1 MQYVWRKRITYLCSM
16 RTFWEIFHFAFKY
29 RMLALLTI
37 IGNLL
42 FTLFNLL
49 SLVLFIPFLQLIFS
63 SKELKTTVV
72 TPHYSGDIGKLPSY
86 WVDVYNYEMH
96 HMVVSDPKRALITVC
111 LMVFGAFFFKN
122 LSRYF
127 AVWFQSEL
135 RARVVRDI
143 RNLLYEKAI
152 RLPLGFH
159 ANERKGDLLTRMGHD
174 VGEVENAVV
183 CTLELVFRDPISIL
197 IHVGTLLFI
206 SAELTV
212 VSFFLLPIS
221 AFVISTVGKS
231 LKRTAKQGQEQLG
244 LLTSSFDESLSGVR
258 IIKSFN
264 ALNFMSGVFQA
275 LNLRHQKLTTKTIR
289 KKDVSSLLNETIG
302 AGVMMCLVWFG
313 GKQILEG
320 NQDGHAMTGELF
332 ITFIVVFSQLLRP
345 IQAVSSGIAVINKGK
360 VSLDRINE
368 ILHSDEKIIE
378 KENAQS
384 LHQFHTSIVFD
395 HVGFKYQ
402 QDPVL
407 KNVNWEVNK
416 GSAVAIVGE
425 SGSGKSTLMDLLS
438 RFYDVSEGS
447 ILIDGHD
454 IRDLK
459 IHDLRDITGIVSQ
472 ESILFN
478 VSVTEN
484 IAFGD
489 EHPDMEKVL
498 HAAKVANAHSF
509 ISELENGYE
518 TVIGERGNK
527 LSGGQK
533 QRLNIARAVYKDPAI
548 LILDE
553 ATSALDTESEK
564 LVQDALETLMQ
575 GRTSFVIA
583 HRLSTIK
590 NADEIVVLSKGEI
603 VERGSHEELLAAKS
617 HYFKFCSL
625 QGLI

>member
-1 MQYVWRKRITYLCSM
+1 MKPFPQ
-16 RTFWEIFHFAFKY
+16 IFSLAFKY
-29 RMLALLTI
+29 RQLAALTI
-37 IGNLL
+37 LGNLL

-49 SLVLFIPFLQLIFS
+49 SLVLFIPFLQLIFNLNS
-63 SKELKTTVV
+63 TRKQVV
-72 TPHYSGDIGKLPSY
+72 SPIYNNNLSDLPGY
-86 WVDVYNYEMH
+86 LQDQYNYEMAKLVNTEPKSALL
-96 HMVVSDPKRALITVC
+96 MVCI
-111 LMVFGAFFFKN
+111 MVFGAFLLKN

-127 AVWFQSEL
+127 AIWFQSDL
-135 RARVVRDI
+135 RARVVKDI
-143 RNLLYEKAI
+143 RDKIYEKVI
-152 RLPLGFH
+152 RLPLSFH
-159 ANERKGDLLTRMGHD
+159 SNQRKGDLLTRMGHD
-174 VGEVENAVV
+174 VGEVENALV

-197 IHVGTLLFI
+197 IHVMTLFFI
-206 SAELTV
+206 SPELTM

-221 AFVISTVGKS
+221 AFVISLVGKS

-244 LLTSSFDESLSGVR
+244 LLTSSFDESLNGVR

-264 ALNFMSGVFQA
+264 AITFMSKVFQK
-275 LNLRHQKLTTKTIR
+275 LNLRHQKLTSKTIR
-289 KKDVSSLLNETIG
+289 KKDISSLLNETIG

-313 GKQILEG
+313 GKQILDG
-320 NQDGHAMTGELF
+320 NQDGHALTGELF

-368 ILHSDEKIIE
+368 ILQSDEKILE

-384 LHQFHTSIVFD
+384 LNQFNTSIVFD
-395 HVGFKYQ
+395 QVGFKYGQ
-402 QDPVL
+402 EPVL
-407 KNVNWEVNK
+407 KNVSWEVKK

-438 RFYDVSEGS
+438 RFYDVSEGR
-447 ILIDGHD
+447 ILVDGLD
-454 IRDLK
+454 VRDLK
-459 IHDLRDITGIVSQ
+459 IHDLRDLTGIVSQ

-489 EHPDMEKVL
+489 EKPDMEKVL

-533 QRLNIARAVYKDPAI
+533 QRLNIARAVYKDPAV

-590 NADEIVVLSKGEI
+590 NADEIIVLSKGEI
-603 VERGSHEELLAAKS
+603 VEKGSHEELLSAKS
-617 HYFKFCSL
+617 HYYKFCSL

>member
-1 MQYVWRKRITYLCSM
+1 
-16 RTFWEIFHFAFKY
+16 
-29 RMLALLTI
+29 
-37 IGNLL
+37 
-42 FTLFNLL
+42 
-49 SLVLFIPFLQLIFS
+49 
-63 SKELKTTVV
+63 
-72 TPHYSGDIGKLPSY
+72 
-86 WVDVYNYEMH
+86 
-96 HMVVSDPKRALITVC
+96 
-111 LMVFGAFFFKN
+111 
-122 LSRYF
+122 
-127 AVWFQSEL
+127 
-135 RARVVRDI
+135 
-143 RNLLYEKAI
+143 
-152 RLPLGFH
+152 
-159 ANERKGDLLTRMGHD
+159 
-174 VGEVENAVV
+174 
-183 CTLELVFRDPISIL
+183 
-197 IHVGTLLFI
+197 
-206 SAELTV
+206 
-212 VSFFLLPIS
+212 
-221 AFVISTVGKS
+221 
-231 LKRTAKQGQEQLG
+231 
-244 LLTSSFDESLSGVR
+244 
-258 IIKSFN
+258 
-264 ALNFMSGVFQA
+264 
-275 LNLRHQKLTTKTIR
+275 
-289 KKDVSSLLNETIG
+289 
-302 AGVMMCLVWFG
+302 MMCLVWFG

-320 NQDGHAMTGELF
+320 NQDGHALTGELF

-368 ILHSDEKIIE
+368 ILHSDEKIVE

-384 LHQFHTSIVFD
+384 LHQFNDAIVFD
-395 HVGFKYQ
+395 NVGFKYQ
-402 QDPVL
+402 QEPVL
-407 KNVNWEVNK
+407 KNISWEVKK

-438 RFYDVSEGS
+438 RFYDVSEGR
-447 ILIDGHD
+447 ILMDGHD

-459 IHDLRDITGIVSQ
+459 IHDLRDLTGIVSQ

-489 EHPDMEKVL
+489 DQPNMEKVL

-509 ISELENGYE
+509 ISELENGYD

-533 QRLNIARAVYKDPAI
+533 QRLNIARAVYKDPAV

-603 VERGSHEELLAAKS
+603 VEKGNHEELLSAKS
-617 HYFKFCSL
+617 YYYKFCSL

>member
-1 MQYVWRKRITYLCSM
+1 MK
-16 RTFWEIFHFAFKY
+16 TFKEIFRFAFKY
-29 RMLALLTI
+29 RVLALLTI
-37 IGNLL
+37 VGNLL

-63 SKELKTTVV
+63 SKNIKAISKAPLF
-72 TPHYSGDIGKLPSY
+72 SGNIGDLPNY
-86 WVDVYNYEMH
+86 MVDRYNFEMH
-96 HMVVSDPKRALITVC
+96 HMVVSDPQKALLIVC

-143 RNLLYEKAI
+143 RNQIYDKAV

-159 ANERKGDLLTRMGHD
+159 ANERKGDLITRMGHD

-183 CTLELVFRDPISIL
+183 CTIELVFRDPISIL

-206 SAELTV
+206 SSELTL
-212 VSFFLLPIS
+212 VSFFLLPVS
-221 AFVISTVGKS
+221 AFVISRVGKS

-264 ALNFMSGVFQA
+264 AINFMSGVFRS
-275 LNLRHQKLTTKTIR
+275 LNLKHQKLTTKTIR

-313 GKQILEG
+313 GKQILNG
-320 NQDGHAMTGELF
+320 VNNNHTLTGELF

-345 IQAVSSGIAVINKGK
+345 IQSISSGFAVINKGK
-360 VSLDRINE
+360 VSLDRIND
-368 ILHSDEKIIE
+368 ILHSDEKITESKNPIE
-378 KENAQS
+378 IEFFEKSINFENVS
-384 LHQFHTSIVFD
+384 
-395 HVGFKYQ
+395 FKYSNEY
-402 QDPVL
+402 VL
-407 KNVNWEVNK
+407 KNVSWEIKK
-416 GSAVAIVGE
+416 GAAVAIVGE

-438 RFYDVSEGS
+438 RFYDVTEGR

-454 IRDLK
+454 IREIK
-459 IHDLRDITGIVSQ
+459 IHDLRNLTGIVSQ

-478 VSVTEN
+478 VTVAEN

-489 EHPDMEKVL
+489 ENIDIEKVKQ
-498 HAAKVANAHSF
+498 AAKNANAHSF
-509 ISELENGYE
+509 IMELENGYE
-518 TVIGERGNK
+518 TIIGERGNK

-533 QRLNIARAVYKDPAI
+533 QRLNIARAIYKNPDV

-564 LVQDALETLMQ
+564 LVQDALERLMQ
-575 GRTSFVIA
+575 GRTSFVVA

-590 NADEIVVLSKGEI
+590 NADEIIVLSRGEI
-603 VERGSHEELLAAKS
+603 IEKGNHVELIQQNGA
-617 HYFKFCSL
+617 YYKFCML
-625 QGLI
+625 QGIV

>member
-1 MQYVWRKRITYLCSM
+1 
-16 RTFWEIFHFAFKY
+16 
-29 RMLALLTI
+29 
-37 IGNLL
+37 
-42 FTLFNLL
+42 
-49 SLVLFIPFLQLIFS
+49 
-63 SKELKTTVV
+63 
-72 TPHYSGDIGKLPSY
+72 
-86 WVDVYNYEMH
+86 
-96 HMVVSDPKRALITVC
+96 
-111 LMVFGAFFFKN
+111 MVFGAFFFKN

-143 RNLLYEKAI
+143 RNQLYDKAI
-152 RLPLGFH
+152 KLPLGFH

-183 CTLELVFRDPISIL
+183 CTLELVFRDPISIM

-264 ALNFMSGVFQA
+264 ALHFMSGVFQG

-313 GKQILEG
+313 GKQILDG
-320 NQDGHAMTGELF
+320 DQGGHALTGELF

-345 IQAVSSGIAVINKGK
+345 IQAVSSGVAVINKGK

-368 ILHSDEKIIE
+368 ILHSDEKILE
-378 KENAQS
+378 KENAESITTFQ
-384 LHQFHTSIVFD
+384 HAIVFD
-395 HVGFKYQ
+395 RVGFKYQ
-402 QDPVL
+402 NEPIIKDL
-407 KNVNWEVNK
+407 SWEVKK

-438 RFYDVSEGS
+438 RFYDVESGS
-447 ILIDGHD
+447 IQIDGHD

-459 IHDLRDITGIVSQ
+459 IHDLRGLTGIVSQ

-478 VSVTEN
+478 VTVTEN

-489 EHPDMEKVL
+489 ENPNMEKVL
-498 HAAKVANAHSF
+498 YAAKVANAHGF
-509 ISELENGYE
+509 ITELEQGYD
-518 TVIGERGNK
+518 TIIGERGNK

-564 LVQDALETLMQ
+564 LVQDALETLME

-603 VERGSHEELLAAKS
+603 VEKGNHDDLIAAKS
-617 HYFKFCSL
+617 HYYKFCSL

>member
-1 MQYVWRKRITYLCSM
+1 
-16 RTFWEIFHFAFKY
+16 
-29 RMLALLTI
+29 
-37 IGNLL
+37 
-42 FTLFNLL
+42 
-49 SLVLFIPFLQLIFS
+49 
-63 SKELKTTVV
+63 
-72 TPHYSGDIGKLPSY
+72 
-86 WVDVYNYEMH
+86 
-96 HMVVSDPKRALITVC
+96 
-111 LMVFGAFFFKN
+111 
-122 LSRYF
+122 
-127 AVWFQSEL
+127 
-135 RARVVRDI
+135 
-143 RNLLYEKAI
+143 
-152 RLPLGFH
+152 
-159 ANERKGDLLTRMGHD
+159 
-174 VGEVENAVV
+174 
-183 CTLELVFRDPISIL
+183 
-197 IHVGTLLFI
+197 
-206 SAELTV
+206 
-212 VSFFLLPIS
+212 
-221 AFVISTVGKS
+221 
-231 LKRTAKQGQEQLG
+231 
-244 LLTSSFDESLSGVR
+244 
-258 IIKSFN
+258 
-264 ALNFMSGVFQA
+264 MSGVFQA

-320 NQDGHAMTGELF
+320 NQGGHALTGELF

-368 ILHSDEKIIE
+368 ILHSDEKIHE
-378 KENAQS
+378 KDQALS
-384 LHQFHTSIVFD
+384 VSQFNESIVFD

-402 QDPVL
+402 NEPVIKDL
-407 KNVNWEVNK
+407 CWEVKK
-416 GSAVAIVGE
+416 GTAVAIVGE

-438 RFYDVSEGS
+438 RFYDVGEGK
-447 ILIDGHD
+447 ILIDGQD

-459 IHDLRDITGIVSQ
+459 IHDLRQLSGIVSQ

-478 VSVTEN
+478 VSVSEN

-489 EHPDMEKVL
+489 ESPNMDRVL
-498 HAAKVANAHSF
+498 HAAKVANAHVF
-509 ISELENGYE
+509 ISELENGYD

-564 LVQDALETLMQ
+564 LVQDALETLME

-603 VERGSHEELLAAKS
+603 VEKGTHDELISAKS
-617 HYFKFCSL
+617 HYYKFCSL